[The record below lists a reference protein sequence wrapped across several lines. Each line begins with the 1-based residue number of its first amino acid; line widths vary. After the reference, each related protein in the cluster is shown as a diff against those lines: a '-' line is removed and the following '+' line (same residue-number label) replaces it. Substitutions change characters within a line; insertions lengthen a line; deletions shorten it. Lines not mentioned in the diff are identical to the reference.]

1 MLDLQTVEL
10 LLSIS
15 ETELVEELLIGLLA
29 APQLVIFFE
38 KFPAI
43 KKALSKDL
51 LVWKTKLGL
60 KLQHAIVPTAIS
72 DEFSLYKQTLSLNS
86 SLFFNQLPDIIQQ
99 LEYLNSPFTPQAKK
113 LAATIDKASDSFQS
127 LFIRKWRTSL
137 STQVTTLHQSLIQE
151 DLDQLIVE
159 LQERL
164 VINSALEPFL
174 VENEQSAGQL
184 WDMTRSEKY
193 KSDSD
198 TLIEYGKF
206 LSQQPELL
214 KLAQQ
219 LGRSYQATSVD
230 RKDIHYEIFRTMV
243 REPATL
249 PEGVNG
255 INQSDDIVRILPS
268 EMALLNIDEL
278 EFEFYR
284 RFLEQRL
291 LTYQLKGEVWR
302 EQARTKAVSKIVT
315 DKQARGPFIVCVD
328 TSGSMGGFN
337 EKCAKAFCLALLR
350 IAMADNRRC
359 YILLFSTDVIHYEL
373 TSDRGIA
380 EAIRF
385 LSQRFQGGTD
395 LAACLSET
403 LDKIDQKD
411 WQDADTV
418 IISDFI
424 AQRLPDAL
432 VSQIKNKQKKHSH
445 RFHAVAMSKHGKPNI
460 MKIFDHI
467 WRFDTG
473 LGQRLRRRWQIKN
486 N

>member
-99 LEYLNSPFTPQAKK
+99 LEYFNSPFTPQAKK

-193 KSDSD
+193 KSDSN

-219 LGRSYQATSVD
+219 LGR
-230 RKDIHYEIFRTMV
+230 
-243 REPATL
+243 
-249 PEGVNG
+249 
-255 INQSDDIVRILPS
+255 
-268 EMALLNIDEL
+268 
-278 EFEFYR
+278 
-284 RFLEQRL
+284 
-291 LTYQLKGEVWR
+291 
-302 EQARTKAVSKIVT
+302 
-315 DKQARGPFIVCVD
+315 
-328 TSGSMGGFN
+328 
-337 EKCAKAFCLALLR
+337 
-350 IAMADNRRC
+350 
-359 YILLFSTDVIHYEL
+359 
-373 TSDRGIA
+373 
-380 EAIRF
+380 
-385 LSQRFQGGTD
+385 
-395 LAACLSET
+395 
-403 LDKIDQKD
+403 
-411 WQDADTV
+411 
-418 IISDFI
+418 
-424 AQRLPDAL
+424 
-432 VSQIKNKQKKHSH
+432 
-445 RFHAVAMSKHGKPNI
+445 
-460 MKIFDHI
+460 
-467 WRFDTG
+467 
-473 LGQRLRRRWQIKN
+473 
-486 N
+486 